1 MALPDWLRDNP
12 DVHGQD
18 DHLPDDLAQ
27 EGEDEIPDD
36 EAEAPEDAE

>member
-1 MALPDWLRDNP
+1 MTLPDWLRDNP

-18 DHLPDDLAQ
+18 DPLPESLAR
-27 EGEDEIPDD
+27 EGEDEVPDD